1 MVIKYIDK
9 LGNIPLDTRYHV
21 WLGREPLF
29 DDVVLCLPTYF
40 FTFLT
45 SSELSNINQQFGR
58 EATTGSHSDQRL
70 VCLRMDNTSSSSST
84 QQSAKAPSRG
94 LLPGFLRRT
103 FTTWEV
109 NDDEY
114 GEEDED
120 NDDDDD
126 DDVNS
131 SSNSPWS
138 SAPSSDEEDRNTTLT
153 VNRGSGGRKGEVFT
167 TTNNHRAGDDVDN
180 DDDGTRSAMN
190 IGLMKISD
198 VDIIT
203 STNNTK
209 GGINGDGGG
218 LGKTMTS
225 TIRSPR
231 PASLRAVAFPPLP
244 SNSIESHNQLE
255 GGLEET
261 NEEELSSSSAAAKFS
276 PSSTP
281 SLSFPPPQ
289 SSSTTTTTMSTTTKV
304 VGNAN
309 IVVISSK
316 KKTYREI
323 QFDTM
328 LALPIVSLR
337 ELRKLAWNG
346 IPTYHRPTVWKILV
360 GYLPTNVSRRETTL
374 KRRRSEYA
382 DAVRRH
388 YDIPDDSRTNSEQET
403 LRQVL
408 VDVPR
413 TAPDVPLF
421 RNRRVRRCLGRL
433 LYVWATRHPASG
445 YVQGINDIVT
455 PLLAV
460 FIGEYLGDSGGGV
473 DSNSGG
479 NNSNSNCSSSTTN
492 NNNIIDEC
500 LNGTRVDELSD
511 EILENIEA
519 DVYWCLTSLLSGI
532 QDHYTSDQPGMQRMV
547 MRLEELVN
555 RIDADLAAHLHDTG
569 IEFMQ
574 FAFKWMN
581 CLLLREFKLP
591 CVMRLWDAYLSEG
604 EGGFEDF
611 HVYVCASF
619 LVHFSSTLRQM
630 GFDQL
635 FQFMQVSTHE

>member
-1 MVIKYIDK
+1 M
-9 LGNIPLDTRYHV
+9 
-21 WLGREPLF
+21 
-29 DDVVLCLPTYF
+29 
-40 FTFLT
+40 
-45 SSELSNINQQFGR
+45 
-58 EATTGSHSDQRL
+58 
-70 VCLRMDNTSSSSST
+70 SSSSPT
-84 QQSAKAPSRG
+84 SRGG

-103 FTTWEV
+103 FTTWEASD
-109 NDDEY
+109 DDEY
-114 GEEDED
+114 GEVEDGEDEED
-120 NDDDDD
+120 EQDEEQH
-126 DDVNS
+126 DVNS
-131 SSNSPWS
+131 SYSNSPWS

-153 VNRGSGGRKGEVFT
+153 VDRSSSGRKGEAST
-167 TTNNHRAGDDVDN
+167 STNYHHHAVDYVDDDNVDCDNHDNHRT
-180 DDDGTRSAMN
+180 TRSSMN
-190 IGLMKISD
+190 IGSLKISD
-198 VDIIT
+198 IDNGHDHQATILSNVT
-203 STNNTK
+203 FTTK
-209 GGINGDGGG
+209 DGVYGDGVDGGG
-218 LGKTMTS
+218 GGGLHSSTTKTITMK
-225 TIRSPR
+225 SPR
-231 PASLRAVAFPPLP
+231 PASLRAVAFPPLLP
-244 SNSIESHNQLE
+244 NSMESDGRGSSRREYYDNQLE

-261 NEEELSSSSAAAKFS
+261 KEEEKLSSSSAAKFS
-276 PSSTP
+276 PSPS
-281 SLSFPPPQ
+281 SLSLSSPPPQ
-289 SSSTTTTTMSTTTKV
+289 SSSMTTMMSATTTKV
-304 VGNAN
+304 DNAN

-316 KKTYREI
+316 KSYREI

-346 IPTYHRPTVWKILV
+346 IPPYHRPTVWKILV

-374 KRRRSEYA
+374 KRRRAEYA

-388 YDIPDDSRTNSEQET
+388 YDIPDDSRTNCEQET

-460 FIGEYLGDSGGGV
+460 FIGEYLVDDGTGV
-473 DSNSGG
+473 DS
-479 NNSNSNCSSSTTN
+479 
-492 NNNIIDEC
+492 NNIIDEC

-511 EILENIEA
+511 LILENIEA

-619 LVHFSSTLRQM
+619 LVHFSATLRQM
-630 GFDQL
+630 GFDDL
-635 FQFMQVSTHE
+635 FQFMQVSTHEWPITFLCIFCLSLLLEAL